1 MKWIVVIVHLIALFE
16 SKKLTIEENEQ
27 RLKECG
33 LTTTNKIFRGAKTT
47 VDQAPWALFVGSSVS
62 SCSGTLISPR
72 HVLSATHCIANHSDI
87 EWTKSRINFEF
98 DRELCTENEN
108 YIVTEVK
115 ASKVYVMNRNYT
127 EIGRAKFIFLLKFC
141 RRITDKEAFQIQYPD
156 DFMIIEL
163 AEDVEYTTNVQPAC
177 IADDIEDNPPETI
190 ARFFGYGDDPP
201 PGVVKTPE
209 NSKKGTDRPLLT
221 QEIRILPVNVEGTL
235 NRMDPRLF
243 KARSQSMKSITCPG
257 DSGGGAIRV
266 INGRNTVI
274 GVTSQ
279 STCVSLNREENGHE
293 IYGAVGFYSEE
304 ICELT
309 GVCNLD
315 SDENSSHSRFEIF
328 DLITLTLITFWFVL
342 Q

>member
-33 LTTTNKIFRGAKTT
+33 LTTKNKIFRGAKTT
-47 VDQAPWALFVGSSVS
+47 VDQAPWALIIGDSG
-62 SCSGTLISPR
+62 CSAILISPR
-72 HVLSATHCIANHSDI
+72 HVLSATHCIANHSDT

-98 DRELCTENEN
+98 DRELCTEDEN

-141 RRITDKEAFQIQYPD
+141 RRITDKEAFQIQHPD

-190 ARFFGYGDDPP
+190 ARLFGYGDDPP
-201 PGVVKTPE
+201 PGVEKTPE
-209 NSKKGTDRPLLT
+209 NSKKAIHRPLLT
-221 QEIRILPVNVEGTL
+221 HEIRILPINVEGTL

-243 KARSQSMKSITCPG
+243 KARSQSMKSVACPG

-274 GVTSQ
+274 GVTMQ
-279 STCVSLNREENGHE
+279 STCAFMNREENAWE
-293 IYGAVGFYSEE
+293 LYAAVGFYSEE

-315 SDENSSHSRFEIF
+315 DENSSRKSEIF
-328 DLITLTLITFWFVL
+328 DLISLTLIIFWFVL